1 MAENR
6 RLLISKVYNL
16 GVFFFFVNEEYS
28 KGVILPTKGTQQ
40 QQQTPAQTNSATVR
54 VTCCSEL
61 ENRDKLETKE
71 EGFLV
76 ML

>member
-1 MAENR
+1 M
-6 RLLISKVYNL
+6 
-16 GVFFFFVNEEYS
+16 NEEYS

-40 QQQTPAQTNSATVR
+40 QQQTQAQTNSATVR
-54 VTCCSEL
+54 VTYCSEL